1 MREIR
6 SSSLRNRQTLKRRS
20 NRMHARTLFA
30 LLLLLFTAAL
40 AAAAEPEEILLWP
53 SGAPGSEGQ
62 TTPEKVTGTGD
73 ARRVSSIHRPSI
85 TAHLPSKENATGAAV
100 IVLPGGGHQYLSIDN
115 EGHAVAKWLAE
126 RGVAAFVL
134 KYRLAR
140 EPGSIYKVD
149 VHALQD
155 CQRAIRLVRSRA
167 KEWNLDPQRIGI
179 IGFSAGGEVATYA
192 ATRFD
197 LGDSTAKDPID
208 RESSRPDFQG
218 LIYAGIGKIGDELP
232 KDTPPAFIVV
242 AFDDKPKVGIDVDV
256 FQKLRAAGVPA
267 ELHVYNQ
274 GGHGFGMRD
283 RPIPITNWPKV
294 FYDWMGDR
302 GLLTKTKAASP

>member
-1 MREIR
+1 M
-6 SSSLRNRQTLKRRS
+6 
-20 NRMHARTLFA
+20 
-30 LLLLLFTAAL
+30 
-40 AAAAEPEEILLWP
+40 LWP

-62 TTPEKVTGTGD
+62 TAPEKVTDTGGV
-73 ARRVSSIHRPSI
+73 RRISSIHRPSI

-100 IVLPGGGHQYLSIDN
+100 IVLPGGRHQFLSIDN
-115 EGHAVAKWLAE
+115 EGHAVAKWLAD

-140 EPGSIYKVD
+140 EPGSTYKVD

-167 KEWNLDPQRIGI
+167 KEWNLDPHRIGI

-197 LGDSTAKDPID
+197 AGNSSATDPID

-218 LIYAGIGKIGDELP
+218 LIYAGIGKIGDEMP

-242 AFDDKPKVGIDVDV
+242 AFDDKPKVGIDVEL
-256 FQKLRAAGVPA
+256 FQKLRTASVPA

-283 RPIPITNWPKV
+283 RPIPITNWPKL

-302 GLLTKTKAASP
+302 GLLSKTKTASP